1 MVKVKGTRRAWE
13 CQSTPGNVIS
23 TEFDVFYA
31 YQGLLDLADACIL
44 NTAPRSPRKPGK
56 RAVARFF
63 SKSLRGTGTE
73 GVMGFPLRNLGFTRN
88 L

>member
-63 SKSLRGTGTE
+63 FEKSTGYRDRGSH
-73 GVMGFPLRNLGFTRN
+73 GFSPT
-88 L
+88 